1 MKWNYVIMNPPYNSG
16 GENNIE
22 SKIVYNLNKIVD
34 KVIAIYPF
42 TRWRTRVKISKENS
56 TGGHLVSLD
65 VYEAHKIFDIHS
77 RFLKYVAVWYYDNTK
92 HYDNTLVKFG
102 NKEWNV
108 ESYNNLENIKK
119 TSYEIENDFIE
130 LKPLIEKRNDLYNKL
145 LKDNKTMV
153 NDCHGFIYEEN
164 RFNAASKFGVDRKTK
179 VQKKLERVK
188 RYLNDGTYKYCL
200 YRNSYN
206 GILNLKEWHN
216 ENPAELF
223 KGQLCWLTN
232 REDVK
237 NNIKYWMSSTLVDL
251 WKSFYLFRSG
261 GLNDGVLGV
270 IPALDFEMNEKDF
283 KEYVDSLNDFNDEE
297 VKLLKKYNIH
307 NADKL

>member
-1 MKWNYVIMNPPYNSG
+1 MNPPYNTGASDY
-16 GENNIE
+16 IE
-22 SKIVYNLNKIVD
+22 SKFVYNLNKIVD

-42 TRWRTRVKISKENS
+42 KRWRRREILMKENS

-65 VYEAHKIFDIHS
+65 LYEAHKIFDIAS
-77 RFLKYVAVWYYDNTK
+77 RFLKYVAVWYYDNTN
-92 HYDNTLVKFG
+92 HYDNTLVKLDD
-102 NKEWNV
+102 KEWNV

-119 TSYEIENDFIE
+119 TSYEIENEFIE
-130 LKPLIEKRNDLYNKL
+130 LKTLIEKRNDLYNKL
-145 LKDNKTMV
+145 LKYNKTMV
-153 NDCHGFIYEEN
+153 NDGHGFIYEEN
-164 RFNAASKFGVDRKTK
+164 RFKSASKFGVDRKTK

-188 RYLNDGTYKYCL
+188 RYLNDGIYKYCL

-206 GILNLKEWHN
+206 DILNLKEWQN
-216 ENPAELF
+216 EKPDELF
-223 KGQLCWLTN
+223 NGQICWLTN

-237 NNIKYWMSSTLVDL
+237 NNIKYWMDSTLVDL
-251 WKSFYLFRSG
+251 WRSFYLFNSG
-261 GLNDGVLGV
+261 GLNDGLLGI